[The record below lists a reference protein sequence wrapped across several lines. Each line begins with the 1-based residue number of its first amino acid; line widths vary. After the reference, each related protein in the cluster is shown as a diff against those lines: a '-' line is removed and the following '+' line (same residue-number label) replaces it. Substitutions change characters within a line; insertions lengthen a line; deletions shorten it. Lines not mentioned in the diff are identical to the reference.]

1 MKIALSP
8 ENKNETTVAFVTFH
22 SLTNWNGDFLKNP
35 SLVLVCF
42 FLCTIEC
49 FFFFFNFILN

>member
-22 SLTNWNGDFLKNP
+22 SLTNWNGDFLKNS

-49 FFFFFNFILN
+49 FFFFLILF

>member
-22 SLTNWNGDFLKNP
+22 SLTNWNGDFLKKSKFGP
-35 SLVLVCF
+35 CMLF
-42 FLCTIEC
+42 FMY
-49 FFFFFNFILN
+49 N